1 MMSPGENSGSG
12 GIRRSH
18 PYGTTRTS
26 VQERHALLAPDG
38 WVPSVLPNWT
48 GATCYVVI
56 SSALGARFC
65 QYQIELGESGAGF
78 GETRGCEWFVYVL
91 DGTAEVAIDQQRAE
105 LTSGGYVYV
114 PPGTAYQFRGAAAG
128 ASLLIFEKTYEPS
141 PGVDKPPAVFGHGD
155 DVAGAPFLG
164 DPAAMLQVLLPDAPA
179 FDLAVNIFKYAP
191 GATLPFV
198 ETHVME
204 HGLLMLA
211 GEGIYR
217 LEDRW
222 YPVKARDAIWMAP
235 YCPQWFVATGKTP
248 ASYIYYKDVNR
259 WPE

>member
-1 MMSPGENSGSG
+1 MNFGGQDGSG
-12 GIRRSH
+12 VRRSN
-18 PYGTTRTS
+18 PYGTSRTS
-26 VQERHALLAPDG
+26 VQARHALLTTDGVVSAAPSG
-38 WVPSVLPNWT
+38 WKVASFYT
-48 GATCYVVI
+48 MI
-56 SSALGARFC
+56 SPAMGARFC
-65 QYQIELGESGAGF
+65 QYHVEFGAGGTGAGQT
-78 GETRGCEWFVYVL
+78 GEREWVCYVL
-91 DGTAEVAIDQQRAE
+91 DGNLKLGTNGGREEALA
-105 LTSGGYVYV
+105 SGGFAFL
-114 PPGTAYQFRGAAAG
+114 PPGTDYRFVADAG
-128 ASLLIFEKTYEPS
+128 ASLLVFEKMYQRMAAVEA
-141 PGVDKPPAVFGHGD
+141 PPVTVGHERE
-155 DVAGAPFLG
+155 VAGAPFLG

-222 YPVKARDAIWMAP
+222 YPVRAGDAIWMAP
-235 YCPQWFVATGKTP
+235 YCPQWFVATGKAA

-259 WPE
+259 WPVL

>member
-1 MMSPGENSGSG
+1 MTPGENIGAT

-18 PYGTTRTS
+18 PFGSTRTS
-26 VQERHALLAPDG
+26 VQARHALLAPDG
-38 WVPSVLPNWT
+38 WVPSALPRWT

-56 SSALGARFC
+56 SAALGARFC
-65 QYQIELGESGAGF
+65 QYQIELGANGSGV

-91 DGTAEVAIDQQRAE
+91 DGTVGATVDGHDAE

-114 PPGTAYQFRGAAAG
+114 PSGTDYEFRGEAAG
-128 ASLLIFEKTYEPS
+128 ASLLVFEKTYEIL
-141 PGVDKPPAVFGHGD
+141 PATDIAPVFGHEE
-155 DVAGAPFLG
+155 DVAGVPFLG
-164 DPAAMLQVLLPDAPA
+164 DPAAMLQVLLPDAPG

-222 YPVKARDAIWMAP
+222 YPVKAGDAIWMAP

>member
-1 MMSPGENSGSG
+1 MIVPPRDIITGGET
-12 GIRRSH
+12 RRRD

-26 VQERHALLAPDG
+26 VQARHALLAPDG
-38 WVPSVLPNWT
+38 CVPSALPNWT

-56 SSALGARFC
+56 SEALGAGFR
-65 QYQIELGESGAGF
+65 QYRIELGFGGGGF
-78 GETRGCEWFVYVL
+78 GGTRGCEWFVYVL
-91 DGTAEVAIDQQRAE
+91 DGTVEAVVDEQRVE

-114 PPGTAYQFRGAAAG
+114 PPGTDYRFRGAAAG
-128 ASLLIFEKTYEPS
+128 ASLLIFEKTYEPL
-141 PGVDKPPAVFGHGD
+141 PGTDPTPVLGHEQ
-155 DVAGAPFLG
+155 DVPGTPFLG
-164 DPAAMLQVLLPDAPA
+164 DPAAMLQVLLPDAPG

-222 YPVKARDAIWMAP
+222 YPVKAGDAIWMAP

>member
-1 MMSPGENSGSG
+1 MTPGENIGGSG
-12 GIRRSH
+12 VRRSH
-18 PYGTTRTS
+18 PFGSTRTS
-26 VQERHALLAPDG
+26 VQARHALLTPDG
-38 WVPSVLPNWT
+38 LVPSTLPQWT
-48 GATCYVVI
+48 GATCHVVI
-56 SSALGARFC
+56 SESLGARFC
-65 QYQIELGESGAGF
+65 QYQIELSATGTGYGNM
-78 GETRGCEWFVYVL
+78 RGCEWFVYVL
-91 DGTAEVAIDQQRAE
+91 DGTAELTVDDERTE
-105 LTSGGYVYV
+105 LTSGGYVYL
-114 PPGTAYQFRGAAAG
+114 PSGTEYQFRGAAAG
-128 ASLLIFEKTYEPS
+128 ASLLIFEKHYEPLL
-141 PGVDKPPAVFGHGD
+141 GADVKLVFGHEQ
-155 DVAGAPFLG
+155 DVAGTPFLG
-164 DPAAMLQVLLPDAPA
+164 DPAAMLQVLLPDAPG
-179 FDLAVNIFKYAP
+179 FDMAVNIFKYAP

-222 YPVKARDAIWMAP
+222 YPVRAGDAIWMAP

>member
-1 MMSPGENSGSG
+1 MLRGDLG
-12 GIRRSH
+12 
-18 PYGTTRTS
+18 
-26 VQERHALLAPDG
+26 
-38 WVPSVLPNWT
+38 
-48 GATCYVVI
+48 
-56 SSALGARFC
+56 ALGAGFC
-65 QYQIELGESGAGF
+65 QYQIELRENGVGF
-78 GETRGCEWFVYVL
+78 GETRGCEWFAYVL
-91 DGTAEVAIDQQRAE
+91 DGAVEATVDEQRVE
-105 LTSGGYVYV
+105 LGRGGYVYV
-114 PPGTAYQFRGAAAG
+114 AAGADYRFRGAAAG
-128 ASLLIFEKTYEPS
+128 ASLLIFEKTYEVS
-141 PGVDKPPAVFGHGD
+141 PGHGIASVFGREEE
-155 DVAGAPFLG
+155 VAGVPFLG
-164 DPAAMLQVLLPDAPA
+164 DPAAMLQVLLPDAPG

-222 YPVKARDAIWMAP
+222 YPVKAGDAIWMAP